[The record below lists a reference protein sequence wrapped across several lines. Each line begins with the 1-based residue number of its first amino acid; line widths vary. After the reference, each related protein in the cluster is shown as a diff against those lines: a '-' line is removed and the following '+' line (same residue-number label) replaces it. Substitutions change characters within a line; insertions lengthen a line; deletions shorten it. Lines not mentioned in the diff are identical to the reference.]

1 MATPTIRGGSLER
14 EATLPPKD
22 RQTMERNDVD
32 DARIWGRCDAVVSS
46 DHRNESLVAPTG
58 PATLN
63 AETMVSGMTDRT
75 V

>member
-1 MATPTIRGGSLER
+1 
-14 EATLPPKD
+14 
-22 RQTMERNDVD
+22 MERNDVD